1 MEPQKFTRSDT
12 RFAYTTLFLSD
23 RLDRGMQKGD
33 DGARQHD
40 GDKEAGEAR
49 GPFSQS
55 YDEREGAGANCKSG
69 ELQAPERGEIGRPL
83 GYEVRGHRFHRQAQ
97 EILHLARSEEHT
109 TELQ

>member
-1 MEPQKFTRSDT
+1 MKPPTPASTPTD
-12 RFAYTTLFLSD
+12 TLFPYPTLFRS
-23 RLDRGMQKGD
+23 LDRCMQKGD

-97 EILHLARSEEHT
+97 EILHLA
-109 TELQ
+109 